1 MLSTFCKAIV
11 VLTAVAFAP
20 VTIAAI
26 GNCVAFK
33 EPEKAPVLL
42 IFPTLVATLA
52 AERPPDPIV
61 PVIVPALS
69 KDLVLSGLV
78 PALRLIFSAELNL
91 ASTFP

>member
-11 VLTAVAFAP
+11 VLTAVALAA
-20 VTIAAI
+20 VTIEAI
-26 GNCVAFK
+26 GNCVEFK
-33 EPEKAPVLL
+33 EPEKAPALL
-42 IFPTLVATLA
+42 IFPALVATLA

-78 PALRLIFSAELNL
+78 PALSLVFSVELNL
-91 ASTFP
+91 AFTLF